1 MGEKAQLIHGSS
13 FMSTKNLSAP
23 QGAAAAQN
31 EIDLGRLLGELLDHV
46 KPIVGITTL
55 FTAVAVTY
63 ALFSTPVY
71 QADAMIQVEQKQGN
85 ALLSS
90 LSQMMPNASPEAA
103 PEMQLLQSRMILGKT
118 IDDLSLRNVVQQKY
132 FPVFGRGWAR
142 LSGERPGELAISWM
156 NIPRLYG
163 QPQTLT
169 LTVGEEGR
177 YRLEGENVSA
187 DGTLGQLLDV
197 NGISLKISDI
207 QARPGTQFTL
217 SQQSELE
224 AINNLQLNF
233 TVSERSKD
241 SGMLGLTMTGE
252 DPQLIA
258 RVLNSIADN
267 YLQQNIAL
275 QAAQDSRSLEFLQRQ
290 LPKVRGDL
298 DEAEDKLNS
307 YRQARDSVDLNL
319 EAKSVL
325 EQIVNT
331 DNQLNELTFREA
343 EISQLYKKDH
353 PTYKALMDKR
363 QTLEQEK
370 KRLNK
375 RVSAMPETQQEVL
388 RLSRDVESGRA
399 VYLQLLNRQQELS
412 IAQSSAIGNVRII
425 DPAVAQPQ
433 PIRPKK
439 ALIVVLG
446 LILGLFV
453 SVGLV
458 LARAM
463 LRRGI
468 ESPEQLEEQGISV
481 YATVP
486 VSEWLEKKTRLRSKN
501 IFSTTFRHRT
511 KNVPFLAVDNPID
524 LAVEAVRGLRT
535 SLHFAM
541 MESSNNLLM
550 ISGATPDSGKT
561 FVSSTLAAIVAQS
574 GQKVLFIDADM
585 RRGYS
590 HELFSLENSTGLSD
604 VLAGTAEAERAIRT
618 FDKGGFDVLTRGQVP
633 PNPAEL
639 LMHARFSALMT
650 WASERYDMVIIDTP
664 PILAVTDAAVI
675 GRIAGT
681 SLVVARFGM
690 NSVKEMTVCVQRL
703 EQGGVNIKGA
713 ILNGV
718 VKRASSQYGYGYHH
732 YGYSYAEKE

>member
-1 MGEKAQLIHGSS
+1 
-13 FMSTKNLSAP
+13 MSTKNLSAP
-23 QGAAAAQN
+23 QGAATAEN
-31 EIDLGRLLGELLDHV
+31 EIDLGRLLGELLDHAKLIIGV
-46 KPIVGITTL
+46 TAL
-55 FTAVAVTY
+55 FTVLAVVY

-90 LSQMMPNASPEAA
+90 LSQMMPNASPESA

-142 LSGERPGELAISWM
+142 LTGEQPAELAISWM

-163 QPQTLT
+163 KPQILT

-177 YRLEGENVSA
+177 YHLEGENLSA
-187 DGTLGQLLDV
+187 DGVQGQLLDV
-197 NGISLKISDI
+197 DGISLKIADI
-207 QARPGTQFTL
+207 QARPGTRFTL
-217 SQQSELE
+217 SQQTELE
-224 AINNLQLNF
+224 AINDLQLSFAVN
-233 TVSERSKD
+233 ERSKD
-241 SGMLGLTMTGE
+241 SGMLGLTMTGD

-258 RVLNSIADN
+258 RILNSIADN
-267 YLQQNIAL
+267 YLQQNIAR
-275 QAAQDSRSLEFLQRQ
+275 QAAQDSRSLEFLQSQ
-290 LPKVRGDL
+290 LPKVRGEL
-298 DEAEDKLNS
+298 DEAESKLNS
-307 YRQARDSVDLNL
+307 YRQERDSVDLNL

-375 RVSAMPETQQEVL
+375 RVSAMPATQQEVL

-425 DPAVAQPQ
+425 DSAVTQPQ
-433 PIRPKK
+433 PIKPKK
-439 ALIVVLG
+439 ALVVVMG
-446 LILGLFV
+446 LMLGLFI

-468 ESPEQLEEQGISV
+468 ESPEQLEEQGINV

-511 KNVPFLAVDNPID
+511 KNVPFLAVDNPVD

-590 HELFSLENSTGLSD
+590 HELFSMDNNAGLSD
-604 VLAGTAEAERAIRT
+604 ALAGKVEISSVICT
-618 FDKGGFDVLTRGQVP
+618 FDKGGFDVITRGQVP

-639 LMHARFSALMT
+639 LMHERFRHLME
-650 WASERYDMVIIDTP
+650 WASEHYDMVIIDTP

-713 ILNGV
+713 ILNGI